1 MIRKL
6 AYYLLILFCSVGYQ
20 GFAQSIKASANLD
33 TNAMLIGDQVKM
45 NITFSYPSNTL
56 VSWPKIGDTI
66 LQTIQVI
73 NRSKIDTSFSTD
85 KKTVTLH
92 QNFLITSFDSGF
104 YTIPPIRFFYRELPD
119 TTIRFVQ
126 TETLLLNVH
135 TLAVDTTKVIK
146 PIKGPLS
153 IPLTFK
159 EILPWLLLAV
169 LVILVVLAIL
179 FYLKKRK
186 KSEPIFTI
194 RSEVKLLPHEIALS
208 ELEKLRIKKLWQG
221 GRTKE
226 YHSELTDILRNYLEN
241 RFGIMALEMTS
252 QDIIES
258 IRVQKTIL
266 DDSIGK
272 LNHILSMAD
281 LVKFAKMQPLPLEND
296 WSMENAVA
304 FVLETAVKKE
314 QTVIND

>member
-1 MIRKL
+1 MRKITYCL
-6 AYYLLILFCSVGYQ
+6 FILFYSIGCS
-20 GFAQSIKASANLD
+20 GFAQSITASAKLD
-33 TNAMLIGDQVKM
+33 TNAMLIGDQVKL
-45 NITFSYPSNTL
+45 NLSFSYPSNTM

-73 NRSKIDTSFSTD
+73 RRSKIDSSLSVD
-85 KKTVTLH
+85 KKTLTLH
-92 QNFLITSFDSGF
+92 QNFLITCFDSGF

-119 TTIRFVQ
+119 TNIRFVQ
-126 TETLLLNVH
+126 TETLLLSVH

-153 IPLTFK
+153 I
-159 EILPWLLLAV
+159 
-169 LVILVVLAIL
+169 L
-179 FYLKKRK
+179 FYFKKRK
-186 KSEPIFTI
+186 KAEPVFKI
-194 RSEVKLLPHEIALS
+194 RSEIKLLPHELALS

-241 RFGIMALEMTS
+241 RFSIMALEMTS
-252 QDIIES
+252 QDIIDS
-258 IRVQKTIL
+258 IRAQNTMHNE
-266 DDSIGK
+266 SIGK
-272 LNHILSMAD
+272 LNHILAVAD
-281 LVKFAKMQPLPLEND
+281 LVKFAKMQPLPAENE

-304 FVLETAVKKE
+304 FVHETAVVKE